1 MVQPTSGP
9 ARESEGA
16 VCSTFVDACC
26 RALRIALRHVHERV
40 CHALGAGWDV
50 MSARVCPRDQLAAD
64 ASYSL
69 LGCCCFAIALRY
81 SSLTSYLL
89 RTYLLLTSHL
99 LLTYFRLT
107 FTPHRNLILPRRN
120 FSSHTYSSHSNFSSH
135 TYLSH
140 SNFFSHT
147 YSSHSDFSSHTYL
160 SHSNFSSH
168 TYLSH
173 INFSPH
179 TYFSHSKLPSHT
191 YSSHSNLFSHT
202 YLSHINFSSHTY
214 SSHSNFFSHTYL
226 SHSISFG
233 DHAREP
239 MAHAMF
245 DSYQSLGV
253 DLGIELVWPLQ
264 VIARDI
270 AEMQPRC
277 SRDAAEMQ
285 SRCSRDAVEMQPRC
299 RRDAAEMCQAR
310 PHPHVTRGRI
320 DHTTTGR
327 RIRFSHRLFCY
338 LTI

>member
-1 MVQPTSGP
+1 MVPLPLGP

-16 VCSTFVDACC
+16 ICSTFVDSCC

-40 CHALGAGWDV
+40 SYALGAGWDV

-89 RTYLLLTSHL
+89 RTYFLLTSHL

-107 FTPHRNLILPRRN
+107 FTPHRNLILPRRA
-120 FSSHTYSSHSNFSSH
+120 FSSHTYFSR
-135 TYLSH
+135 

-147 YSSHSDFSSHTYL
+147 YLSHINFSSHTYL

-173 INFSPH
+173 INFS
-179 TYFSHSKLPSHT
+179 
-191 YSSHSNLFSHT
+191 SHT
-202 YLSHINFSSHTY
+202 YLSY
-214 SSHSNFFSHTYL
+214 
-226 SHSISFG
+226 SISFG

-270 AEMQPRC
+270 AEMQLRCSRDAVEMQSRC

-285 SRCSRDAVEMQPRC
+285 PR
-299 RRDAAEMCQAR
+299 
-310 PHPHVTRGRI
+310 
-320 DHTTTGR
+320 
-327 RIRFSHRLFCY
+327 
-338 LTI
+338 

>member
-1 MVQPTSGP
+1 MVPLPLGP

-16 VCSTFVDACC
+16 ICSTFVDSCC

-40 CHALGAGWDV
+40 SYALGAGWDV

-89 RTYLLLTSHL
+89 RTYFLLTSHL

-107 FTPHRNLILPRRN
+107 FTPHRNLILPRRA
-120 FSSHTYSSHSNFSSH
+120 FSSHTYFSRSNF
-135 TYLSH
+135 
-140 SNFFSHT
+140 
-147 YSSHSDFSSHTYL
+147 
-160 SHSNFSSH
+160 
-168 TYLSH
+168 
-173 INFSPH
+173 
-179 TYFSHSKLPSHT
+179 
-191 YSSHSNLFSHT
+191 FSHT

-214 SSHSNFFSHTYL
+214 L
-226 SHSISFG
+226 SYSISFG

-270 AEMQPRC
+270 AEMQLRCSRDAVEMQSRC

-285 SRCSRDAVEMQPRC
+285 PR
-299 RRDAAEMCQAR
+299 
-310 PHPHVTRGRI
+310 
-320 DHTTTGR
+320 
-327 RIRFSHRLFCY
+327 
-338 LTI
+338 